1 VLPAAYRNDRTVNA
15 STKEQDMAELIAIG
29 YDDEQTAYR
38 AAEEVQRLAQDLV
51 IEPDAVAVITRDGRG
66 KYSVT
71 TNHHPVAEGLTWGM
85 FWGVLFGLL
94 FFVPVF
100 GLAVGGAFGALF
112 GAIEKAGIDKEFQRQ
127 VRDMVRP
134 GTSALFMIVE
144 SDLTDKA
151 LAALGRFGGTVLK
164 SSLSTE
170 AERKLQ
176 EALHGNGGAPADD
189 RDAGK
194 VGTTSSS

>member
-1 VLPAAYRNDRTVNA
+1 
-15 STKEQDMAELIAIG
+15 
-29 YDDEQTAYR
+29 
-38 AAEEVQRLAQDLV
+38 
-51 IEPDAVAVITRDGRG
+51 
-66 KYSVT
+66 
-71 TNHHPVAEGLTWGM
+71 M

-94 FFVPVF
+94 FFIPVF

-112 GAIEKAGIDKEFQRQ
+112 GAIEKAGIDKEFQQQ

-144 SDLTDKA
+144 KDLTDKA

-170 AERKLQ
+170 AERQLQ
-176 EALHGNGGAPADD
+176 EALHGSSGVPAVD
-189 RDAGK
+189 RDAEA
-194 VGTTSSS
+194 VSATSST

>member
-1 VLPAAYRNDRTVNA
+1 
-15 STKEQDMAELIAIG
+15 MANLIAIG

-38 AAEEVQRLAQDLV
+38 AAEEVGRLAQDLV
-51 IEPDAVAVITRDGRG
+51 IQPDAVAVITRDARG

-94 FFVPVF
+94 FFIPVF

-112 GAIEKAGIDKEFQRQ
+112 GAIEKVGIDKEFQQQ
-127 VRDMVRP
+127 VRDMVTP
-134 GTSALFMIVE
+134 GTSALFMVVE
-144 SDLTDKA
+144 KDLTDKA
-151 LAALGRFGGTVLK
+151 LAALSRFGGTVLK

-170 AERKLQ
+170 TERQLQ
-176 EALHGNGGAPADD
+176 EALHGSGGVPPGD
-189 RDAGK
+189 REAET
-194 VGTTSSS
+194 VGATASS